1 MQRNFFLAS
10 IALQCNV
17 LRMSKK
23 INITVRLSEEQKNK
37 LEAIA
42 KADYRT
48 MGAVIQIAVAQL
60 LQAKEKK
67 PSGVAA

>member
-1 MQRNFFLAS
+1 M
-10 IALQCNV
+10 QCNV